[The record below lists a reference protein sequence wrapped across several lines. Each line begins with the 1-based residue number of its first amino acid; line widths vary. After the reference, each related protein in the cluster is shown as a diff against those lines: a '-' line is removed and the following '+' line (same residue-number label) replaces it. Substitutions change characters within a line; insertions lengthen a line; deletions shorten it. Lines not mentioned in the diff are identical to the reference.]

1 LSDDNEVAS
10 RVVAALTE
18 RGLTVAI
25 AESCTGG
32 LIGSLVTDVP
42 GSSACFLGA
51 VVPYSNASKEA
62 LLGVPKQT
70 MVQHGSVSAETAV
83 AMAVGARERFGSD
96 IGVGVT
102 GITGPGGGSAE
113 KPVGLVH
120 IAGVGQGG
128 VVVQKRFVWDGGRVE
143 NKRHSALAALE
154 VVIELCITTG

>member
-1 LSDDNEVAS
+1 VSDDDLAA

-18 RGLTVAI
+18 RGLTLAL

-32 LIGSLVTDVP
+32 LIGSLLTDVP
-42 GSSACFLGA
+42 GSSVCFLGA

-70 MVQHGSVSAETAV
+70 MVQHGSVSAETAL
-83 AMAVGARERFGSD
+83 AMALGARERFGSD
-96 IGVGVT
+96 VGAGVT

-120 IAGVGQGG
+120 IAGVGPGG
-128 VVVQKRFVWDGGRVE
+128 IVVQKRIVWDGGRVE
-143 NKRHSALAALE
+143 NKRHSAAAALE
-154 VVIELCITTG
+154 VVLELVDAGRA

>member
-1 LSDDNEVAS
+1 LSDDADVAS
-10 RVVAALTE
+10 RVVIALAQ
-18 RGLTVAI
+18 RGRTLAL

-32 LIGSLVTDVP
+32 LIGSIVTDVA

-70 MVQHGSVSAETAV
+70 MVQHGSVSAETAL
-83 AMAVGARERFGSD
+83 AMAHGARERFGSD

-102 GITGPGGGSAE
+102 GITGPGGGTAE

-120 IAGVGQGG
+120 IACVGPSG
-128 VVVQKRFVWDGGRVE
+128 VVLQRRFVWGGGRVE
-143 NKRHSALAALE
+143 NKRRSALAALE
-154 VVIELCITTG
+154 LVMELVTG